1 MDAYWHLQSL
11 LLSCVPAGILLVFWE
26 SKRRQFER
34 EGLEMATKKTAAGD
48 EENKRMVFAP
58 FQNSNDY
65 DVDNDNDKNRG
76 DSSGNSSQDLDKGSD
91 RYDIVEK
98 RIENIEKF
106 LLRTASDSSE
116 GKGKGKGKGQT
127 RIAERASEKAAERA
141 AKKAKN
147 T

>member
-1 MDAYWHLQSL
+1 
-11 LLSCVPAGILLVFWE
+11 
-26 SKRRQFER
+26 
-34 EGLEMATKKTAAGD
+34 MATKKTAAGD

-76 DSSGNSSQDLDKGSD
+76 DSSGSD

-116 GKGKGKGKGQT
+116 GKGKGKGQT

>member
-1 MDAYWHLQSL
+1 
-11 LLSCVPAGILLVFWE
+11 
-26 SKRRQFER
+26 
-34 EGLEMATKKTAAGD
+34 MATKKTAAGD

-106 LLRTASDSSE
+106 LLRTAASDSSE
-116 GKGKGKGKGQT
+116 GKGKGKGQT